1 MKLLRRLCLED
12 DLSPR
17 GIQDKGGRKEG
28 RKGGREGERKGERR
42 ETKRE
47 GQKRDQ
53 VTKIHKRNYMAL

>member
-28 RKGGREGERKGERR
+28 RKGGERGRKEGKKEENIST
-42 ETKRE
+42 E
-47 GQKRDQ
+47 
-53 VTKIHKRNYMAL
+53 